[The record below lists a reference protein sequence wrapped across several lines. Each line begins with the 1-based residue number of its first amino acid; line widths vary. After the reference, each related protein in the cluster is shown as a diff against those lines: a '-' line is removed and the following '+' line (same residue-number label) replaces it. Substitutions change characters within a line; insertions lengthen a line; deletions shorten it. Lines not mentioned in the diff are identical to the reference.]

1 VRKRVVHQL
10 RRTVAALVCFF
21 APIVSCVCP
30 TYAGNIPP
38 ALPALNTVRVG
49 HFPIA
54 LVVDE
59 RLARVFVVNDVDGT
73 ISVLDAVHGTV
84 LRTIPLVPHQDL
96 IAIDAQDHHIFASS
110 YDGAGD
116 MLLLDAATGI
126 VLRVVAV
133 GTRPHAIVVDEQAQ
147 RIFVTTQGGVSMLD
161 AVSGTVVRTIH
172 LKSDG
177 EPGLAAVDEQRGHV
191 FIEAGTSIYTLDART
206 AAVLGR
212 AKVGSYTSAVA
223 VAQRAGRVFV
233 TDQKGAYYTL
243 DARTGAVL
251 KVVRGTRPLSGAA
264 VDDQTGRVFV
274 TSTGAYGML
283 DARTGSF
290 LKVVPIGAYPFTTP
304 AVDARRGHV
313 LVISGNPRNH
323 PGQTGGG
330 VSVLDA
336 TTGVVQATIAVTLP
350 PYEDTSTGLP
360 PIAVAVDERAGRA
373 FFTNAASDMVT
384 VVDMTRV

>member
-1 VRKRVVHQL
+1 
-10 RRTVAALVCFF
+10 
-21 APIVSCVCP
+21 
-30 TYAGNIPP
+30 
-38 ALPALNTVRVG
+38 
-49 HFPIA
+49 
-54 LVVDE
+54 
-59 RLARVFVVNDVDGT
+59 
-73 ISVLDAVHGTV
+73 VHGAV

-96 IAIDAQDHHIFASS
+96 IAVDTQDHHIFASS

-116 MLLLDAATGI
+116 MLVLDAASGI

-133 GTRPHAIVVDEQAQ
+133 GSRPHTIVVDEQAQ
-147 RIFVTTQGGVSMLD
+147 RIFVTTQSGVSMLD
-161 AVSGTVVRTIH
+161 AASGSVVRTVH

-177 EPGLAAVDEQRGHV
+177 EPGLATVDEQRGHV

-212 AKVGSYTSAVA
+212 AKVGSYTSAV
-223 VAQRAGRVFV
+223 VAARRSGRVFV
-233 TDQKGAYYTL
+233 TDQKGAYYML

-274 TSTGAYGML
+274 TSTGAYGLLDARTGAYGLL

-313 LVISGNPRNH
+313 LVISGNSRNH

-336 TTGVVQATIAVTLP
+336 TTGIVQATIAVPLP